1 MENNYFVL
9 RYQWMCKHMS
19 GNEFLSSNY
28 FNLEEFAGKSEKKKL
43 FILMSPIGGEI
54 YYVDFHN
61 THYNIFK
68 IPFFFVNLSI
78 LTGRQDLLSFEL
90 FD

>member
-1 MENNYFVL
+1 
-9 RYQWMCKHMS
+9 
-19 GNEFLSSNY
+19 
-28 FNLEEFAGKSEKKKL
+28 
-43 FILMSPIGGEI
+43 MSPIGGEI

-61 THYNIFK
+61 AHYNIFK